1 MAYLLDTHVL
11 LWWLTDDPRL
21 PDGVRTLIA
30 NPDHDIYVSA
40 ASGWEIGIKKSL
52 GKLEAPHDLAVQLEQ
67 EGFQELPIRFQNGE
81 DAGQLPPL
89 HRDPFDRMLI
99 AQAQAYDLIL
109 VTADAEIPSYPVRTF
124 WS

>member
-1 MAYLLDTHVL
+1 MAYLLDTHAL
-11 LWWLTDDPRL
+11 LWWLTDDPQL
-21 PDGVRTLIA
+21 PAAVRDLIA

-40 ASGWEIGIKKSL
+40 ASGWEIGIKMAL
-52 GKLEAPHDLAVQLEQ
+52 GKLDAPNDLATRLEQ
-67 EGFQELPIRFQNGE
+67 EGFDELPIRFQNGL
-81 DAGQLPPL
+81 DAGQLPSL

-109 VTADAEIPSYPVRTF
+109 ITADTEIRRYPINTF